1 MTLESTLR
9 DLKRTEEAGMLL
21 VDRVIDFEKW
31 QMCPSEIAK
40 IRDPKD
46 WASDL
51 HDHFHVETE
60 EVGGLLPWSKTH
72 INVRLRPGELSI
84 WAGVNGHG
92 KSQCLSHVLIGLIA
106 QGQTA
111 CVASLEMKPV
121 ATLSRMS
128 RQYVGVE
135 QPSPDALS
143 KFMGFV
149 TGKLFIYDQNG
160 TVEADKMLAVL
171 RYAREAL
178 GVDHFVIDSLMKC
191 GLGVDDY
198 NGQKKFLDRLA
209 TYARD
214 SNVHIHLV
222 AHSRK
227 RESEDKPMDKFDIKG
242 AGEITDLADNVFTLW
257 RNKPKESAM
266 QKGNPDPE
274 IEGAPDAVL
283 TLDKQ
288 RHGEWEGR
296 IPLWFHKRSLQYL
309 GKNVT
314 TAIEYMRE

>member
-1 MTLESTLR
+1 MSLESTVR
-9 DLKRTEEAGMLL
+9 ELKRTEEASMLL
-21 VDRVIDFEKW
+21 TDRAIDFDKW
-31 QMCPSEIAK
+31 QMCPSEIQK

-51 HDHFHVETE
+51 HDHFHVEQ
-60 EVGGLLPWSKTH
+60 EVRGGLLPWSKTH

-92 KSQCLSHVLIGLIA
+92 KSMCLSHVLIDLME
-106 QGQTA
+106 QGETS
-111 CVASLEMKPV
+111 CIASLEMKPV
-121 ATLSRMS
+121 ATLARMS

-135 QPSPDALS
+135 QPSPDAIS
-143 KFMGFV
+143 KFMNFV
-149 TGKLFIYDQNG
+149 SGKLYLYDQQG
-160 TVEADKMLAVL
+160 TVNPDKMCAVL
-171 RYAREAL
+171 RYGREAL
-178 GVDHFVIDSLMKC
+178 GVQHFVIDSLMKC
-191 GLGVDDY
+191 GIGVDDY
-198 NGQKKFLDRLA
+198 NRQKQFVDRLA

-227 RESEDKPMDKFDIKG
+227 KESEDKPMDKFDVKG
-242 AGEITDLADNVFTLW
+242 SSEITDLADNVFTLW
-257 RNKPKESAM
+257 RNKPKEDAV
-266 QKGNPDPE
+266 QKGKADPE
-274 IEGAPDAVL
+274 IQDAPDAIL

-309 GKNVT
+309 GKNWPHSMD
-314 TAIEYMRE
+314 YMDE